1 MFFLSGVFGLL
12 MASVSF
18 ISPNETEDQNDTN
31 SQHDTTPTDD
41 NGGEVGS
48 GDLFDDPLTA
58 SSAIDLT
65 DGSAAVAPESSP
77 ETQSEFVSDT
87 DNPPAPDDLF
97 DTGDEL
103 TTSDWTGP
111 DPDESGWSGIDGDET
126 DETLTGTDAGEQIGG
141 EGGNDTIDG
150 GEGDDDLYGH
160 QGEDIVSGGIG
171 NDTLQGEDG
180 ADLLHGNDGD
190 DSLAGGTGDDTLK
203 GDAGDDNLIGG
214 SGNDLLMGGAGNDTL
229 MGGSDN
235 DRLSGGLGADDLLGG
250 AGNDFLNGVMP
261 DEMGM
266 EDIDEGD
273 FLNGGLGDDTLLI
286 GRDDWANGGE
296 DADLFVLGDW
306 LDSEHSATIEDYT
319 AGEDRIAVV
328 YAPEAVSDP
337 LIGVEPSEGSDSVW
351 ITLNGQRI
359 AEVLH
364 GADLTPEDIALYTPA
379 QLAAAAA

>member
-1 MFFLSGVFGLL
+1 MFFLSGILGLL

-18 ISPNETEDQNDTN
+18 VVPNEAEDQNDPQ
-31 SQHDTTPTDD
+31 SQDDTLATASDTEQ
-41 NGGEVGS
+41 GT
-48 GDLFDDPLTA
+48 GDLFDDPLDA
-58 SSAIDLT
+58 
-65 DGSAAVAPESSP
+65 SAAIEPSTESDSFPESPADESP
-77 ETQSEFVSDT
+77 ADVASDPASDRGETA
-87 DNPPAPDDLF
+87 PADDLF
-97 DTGDEL
+97 DSGDEL
-103 TTSDWTGP
+103 TDSDWT
-111 DPDESGWSGIDGDET
+111 GIDGDET

-141 EGGNDTIDG
+141 EGGDDTING
-150 GEGDDDLYGH
+150 GEGDDDLYG
-160 QGEDIVSGGIG
+160 QEGDDVVSGGMG

-180 ADLLHGNDGD
+180 ADFLNGNEGD
-190 DSLAGGTGDDTLK
+190 DSLAGGMGDDTLN

-214 SGNDLLMGGAGNDTL
+214 SGNDLLEGGTGNDTL
-229 MGGSDN
+229 MGGRDN
-235 DRLSGGLGADDLLGG
+235 DRLSGGLGVDELLGG
-250 AGNDFLNGVMP
+250 AGNDLINGVVP
-261 DEMGM
+261 DATGM
-266 EDIDEGD
+266 EDTDEGD
-273 FLNGGLGDDTLLI
+273 FLNGGSGEDTLLI

-328 YAPEAVSDP
+328 YDPEAVSDP
-337 LIGVEPSEGSDSVW
+337 VIGVEPSEGSDSAW